1 MSTPFCYNVF
11 LSARVE
17 AAGKCSFKKKKKNV
31 ARSSP
36 ICKDSEKHVILL
48 P

>member
-17 AAGKCSFKKKKKNV
+17 AAGKCSFKKKKKMLPV
-31 ARSSP
+31 AHPSVKTL
-36 ICKDSEKHVILL
+36 INT
-48 P
+48 